1 MRHVA
6 LKIFCWNIHKKR
18 NKYTINMI
26 AVGKITNKQID
37 RELLNQTQIHT
48 VEDMLMYPLG
58 SLNIVDNMTVCM

>member
-1 MRHVA
+1 
-6 LKIFCWNIHKKR
+6 
-18 NKYTINMI
+18 MI